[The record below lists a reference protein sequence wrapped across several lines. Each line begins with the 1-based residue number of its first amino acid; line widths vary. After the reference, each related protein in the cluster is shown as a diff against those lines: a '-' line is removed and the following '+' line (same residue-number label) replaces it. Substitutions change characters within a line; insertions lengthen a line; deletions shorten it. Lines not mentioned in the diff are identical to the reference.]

1 MDHALARLAA
11 AEEGEPGGEGP
22 VPAGA
27 HHVFLNTRG
36 AVLYRCR
43 TVRGTARTS
52 PGGMEVAPQDVAFQ
66 DWLFLALAEHSLGH
80 ADVAKEA
87 AVKARAALPGATA
100 GSVWDRVEVELLAA
114 ELDSAL
120 PLPGK

>member
-11 AEEGEPGGEGP
+11 AEKANPAAKDQFRRTAP
-22 VPAGA
+22 CVPQHPWG
-27 HHVFLNTRG
+27 G
-36 AVLYRCR
+36 AVPCR
-43 TVRGTARTS
+43 TVRGSGATVRE
-52 PGGMEVAPQDVAFQ
+52 GMEVAPQDVAFQ